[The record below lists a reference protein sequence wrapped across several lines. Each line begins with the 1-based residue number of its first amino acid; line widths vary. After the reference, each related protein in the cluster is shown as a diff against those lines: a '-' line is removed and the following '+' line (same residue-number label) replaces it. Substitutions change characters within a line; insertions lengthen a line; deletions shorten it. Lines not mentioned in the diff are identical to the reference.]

1 MKPLTIAIFSLLSI
15 NIYAQIDL
23 EKIYDSAY
31 VIGNSDKASG
41 IDFFKSFEAKAS
53 VENQST
59 HYNEKLAKLYARLL
73 YPIDTLSF
81 YYEYAHQAFIEKKE
95 DSLAFEAIYDL
106 AIKCRTA
113 GYYKTAKAYFEQAR
127 SFANKNSMPILEGDA
142 LNSIGITH
150 YRNYEHA
157 EAVTFYL
164 KAKQIY
170 LENGLIRKTAKVYN
184 NLGIIYKNFNNY
196 DKAIEYYQKSIDIRK
211 NNNIPVKFN
220 PYFNLN
226 NLYHSKQ
233 EPQTALFYTK
243 KALIEAKEQKN
254 DFFQRDVLATL
265 FKDFIILGHYDSAR
279 KVLENHKDVS
289 EKTRYDTAIHL
300 EKMGNYYLETNKID
314 SALYVLESAI
324 EIYKLEDDLFNTLE
338 SKIMLAEGMNKKE
351 EYSAAINILKEVIS
365 FSEKNEL
372 DLMAFLALERL
383 HKTYASAGMTGLAY
397 ETLST
402 LKIKEDSIFN
412 ESNANIVGGIESSF
426 DLLNEEKKNDILEE
440 QAKSDRLQI
449 KNQQKT
455 ILLVGLGLFTSVII
469 GFLWFRHQKAIQE
482 LTKAELNHKNQ
493 ELINFAVQ
501 ITQKNELMESLNELT
516 KKGDIDEIKEILKI
530 NRTIT
535 KDREEFENH
544 VQSIYE
550 GFYSRLEEKY
560 PGLTRNDRKL
570 AALIRMDLSSKE
582 ISTVMNISPKSV
594 DQSRY
599 RLRQKMKLSKEENL
613 IESLKVF

>member
-1 MKPLTIAIFSLLSI
+1 MKSLFITLLLLLSI
-15 NIYAQIDL
+15 NLYAQLDL
-23 EKIYDSAY
+23 ESIYDSAY
-31 VIGNSDKASG
+31 SIGNSDKSSG
-41 IDFFKSFEAKAS
+41 ITFFKSFEARAS
-53 VENQST
+53 DEKQSSYYYEN
-59 HYNEKLAKLYARLL
+59 LAKLYARLL
-73 YPIDTLSF
+73 YPIDTLAF
-81 YYEYAHQAFIEKKE
+81 YYEQAHQAFIEDNE
-95 DSLAFEAIYDL
+95 DSLAFEAIYEL
-106 AIKCRTA
+106 AIKCRSA
-113 GYYKTAKAYFEQAR
+113 GYYKKAKLNFERAR
-127 SFANKNSMPILEGDA
+127 SFAHEYSMPILEGDA

-157 EAVTFYL
+157 EAITYYL

-170 LENGLIRKTAKVYN
+170 LENSRPTKTAKVYN
-184 NLGIIYKNFNNY
+184 NIGIVYKNFNNY

-211 NNNIPVKFN
+211 DSGIPVKFN

-226 NLYHSKQ
+226 NLYHFKQ
-233 EPQTALFYTK
+233 EPYTALSYTK
-243 KALIEAKEQKN
+243 EALTEAKEQKN
-254 DFFQRDVLATL
+254 RFFQRDVLASL
-265 FKDFIILGHYDSAR
+265 FKDYMILGHYDSAR
-279 KVLENHKDVS
+279 QVLENHRDIS

-300 EKMGNYYLETNKID
+300 EKLGNYYLETSKID
-314 SALYVLESAI
+314 SAVYVLETAI
-324 EIYKLEDDLFNTLE
+324 KLYKLEDDLFNTLE
-338 SKIMLAEGMNKKE
+338 SMTLLAEGMSKKE
-351 EYSAAINILKEVIS
+351 EYSAAINLLKEVILI
-365 FSEKNEL
+365 SEKNEL
-372 DLMAFLALERL
+372 DQMAFLALETL
-383 HKTYASAGMTGLAY
+383 HEIYSSAGLDGLAY

-412 ESNANIVGGIESSF
+412 ESNANIVGGVESSF

-455 ILLVGLGLFTSVII
+455 ILLIALGLFTSVVI

-482 LTKAELNHKNQ
+482 LTKAELDHKNQ

-501 ITQKNELMESLNELT
+501 ITQKNELMESLNEIT
-516 KKGDIDEIKEILKI
+516 KKGDLGEIKEILKI

-550 GFYSRLEEKY
+550 GFYSRLEEKH
-560 PGLTRNDRKL
+560 PGLTRNDLKL

-599 RLRQKMKLSKEENL
+599 RLRQKMKLSKEESL